1 MTIEL
6 YGTARL
12 RAGRSQCAIDASSVG
27 QALEHLARECPALA
41 GTVILEAK
49 VHPAFSLSLNGE
61 RFVHDPETPLRADD
75 CLLLISA
82 DVGG

>member
-12 RAGRSQCAIDASSVG
+12 RAGVANVSVPARSVG
-27 QALEHLARECPALA
+27 DALRALAASCPSLA
-41 GTVILEAK
+41 GTIIVGVTI
-49 VHPAFSLSLNGE
+49 HPAFRLSLNGE
-61 RFVHDPETPLRADD
+61 RFVSDPSTALADGD
-75 CLLLISA
+75 CLLLLSA